1 MSGGPSVTRGS
12 VSCDAG
18 VHGLPI
24 KILLTWG
31 SSNAGIP
38 TTFVQRTPRSHSLPT
53 ALGRLTPTK
62 RKRKVQTAEYYGPE
76 GRDLKPEI

>member
-1 MSGGPSVTRGS
+1 MTRGS

-24 KILLTWG
+24 KIPPHMGFLKCRYSNYICAKNPKVSLLT
-31 SSNAGIP
+31 
-38 TTFVQRTPRSHSLPT
+38 
-53 ALGRLTPTK
+53 ALSRFTPTK